1 MILRRIL
8 IGLCGALLVVGLSF
22 GEASATRFDFTGI
35 VTTSATYKD
44 QAVTGY
50 FEYNP
55 LASGTTGATYK
66 TYDNIV
72 GSALSFTIGAN
83 LFSAT
88 VTGIDVVIYDDSI
101 GSTFD
106 KFKVSS
112 DRLTGDL
119 FNLTFQNKITGPPV
133 QVLATLL
140 ASSNLPDELLDF
152 NFLGP
157 QVDSATPFSELIGS
171 YRATSTSER
180 IAFGI
185 NSVTVHAS
193 DPATPVPEPATMFL
207 LGSGLIG
214 IGVYARKRFKR

>member
-35 VTTSATYKD
+35 VTTAGTYYS

-55 LASGTTGATYK
+55 LASGTTGPTYK
-66 TYDNIV
+66 IYDNIA
-72 GSALSFTIGAN
+72 GSALSFTIGAG
-83 LFSAT
+83 LLTDT
-88 VTGIDVVIYDDSI
+88 VTNIDVVAYDDTAGSI
-101 GSTFD
+101 FD
-106 KFKVSS
+106 RLKVSS

-119 FNLTFQNKITGPPV
+119 FNLSFQNKSGLGDLLTN
-133 QVLATLL
+133 LL
-140 ASSNLPDELLDF
+140 ASTALPDELSDF
-152 NFLGP
+152 NFLGAK
-157 QVDSATPFSELIGS
+157 VDNSTPYSELLGT
-171 YRATSTSER
+171 YKLQGQNLK
-180 IAFGI
+180 FGI
-185 NSVTVHAS
+185 TQVAEHAS

-214 IGVYARKRFKR
+214 MGVFVRRKFRK